1 MRRRMGRTWAVPAF
15 LLVALAGCAVNP
27 ATGQRQLSLMGEGT
41 EIRLGGDADREI
53 TEAMGLVEDPALQAY
68 IQTLGESMAAISER
82 PQLPWAFRVLD
93 DPVVNAFA
101 LPGGYIYVTR
111 GILAHFNSEAE
122 LAGVLG
128 HEIGH
133 VTARHGV
140 QQVSRAQLAQIGLGV
155 GAILAPELSGVLD
168 LASAGL
174 GLLFLSY
181 GRDAEREADDLG
193 LRYMTRLGYDPAAMA
208 ETFQTL
214 ARSSGAQD
222 GPRIPGFLST
232 HQDPLSRRDRILAA
246 VAAGT
251 VEGDRIDR
259 DGYLARLDGL
269 LYGINPRQGFFRGAT
284 LLHPEWAIRMQFPE
298 DWKNHAH
305 REGVQGTAPDQRA
318 LLLLT
323 RTPHPSPQAAR
334 VSFIEELGLRSVSTP
349 RLVSVQGL
357 GGEEISFQG
366 ETQGGVRIRGVA
378 RFLAHEDRIYRVVAM
393 ATEAAWE
400 ARSPGLRA
408 ALDTLRPET
417 DPAILGVQ
425 PARIRLVRVTEAM
438 SLATFH
444 ERFPSSVSLREL
456 AILNGLEPGD
466 SVPAGLQLKRVVGG
480 EIPAWS
486 GS

>member
-1 MRRRMGRTWAVPAF
+1 MRGGGRQRQVGMVGLL
-15 LLVALAGCAVNP
+15 LLVAGCAVNP

-41 EIRLGGDADREI
+41 EIRLGTDADRDI
-53 TEAMGLVEDPALQAY
+53 VGAMGLVDDPTLQAY
-68 IQTLGESMAAISER
+68 IQTLGETMAAISER
-82 PQLPWAFRVLD
+82 PQLPWTFRVLD

-193 LRYMTRLGYDPAAMA
+193 LRYMTRLGYDPSAMA

-214 ARSSGAQD
+214 ARSSGSED
-222 GPRIPGFLST
+222 GARIPGFLST
-232 HQDPLSRRDRILAA
+232 HPDPLSRRDRILAA

-251 VEGDRIDR
+251 VEGERVDR
-259 DGYLARLDGL
+259 DGYLARMEGL
-269 LYGINPRQGFFRGAT
+269 LYGVNPRYGFFSGAT
-284 LLHPEWAIRMQFPE
+284 LLHPAWGLRMRFPE
-298 DWKNHAH
+298 GWTHQAF
-305 REGVQGTAPDQRA
+305 RQGVQGTAQDQRS
-318 LLLLT
+318 LLLLA
-323 RTPHPSPQAAR
+323 RVPEPSPQAAR
-334 VSFIEELGLRSVSTP
+334 IQFIEELGLRSVSAP
-349 RLVSVQGL
+349 RLISVQGL
-357 GGEEISFQG
+357 GGEEIAFQG
-366 ETQGGVRIRGVA
+366 ETQGGARVRGIA
-378 RFLAHEDRIYRVVAM
+378 RFLAHDDVIYRVVAM

-400 ARSPGLRA
+400 SRSAGMREA
-408 ALDTLRPET
+408 MDTLQPLQ
-417 DPAILGVQ
+417 DPAILAVQ
-425 PARIRLVRVTEAM
+425 PARIQLHRVPETM
-438 SLATFH
+438 SLARFQ

-466 SVPAGLQLKRVVGG
+466 SIPAGLQIKRVVGG